1 MPAGRRPG
9 SSLKALLRVASAAA
23 EDIYAKKGLVVTMFI
38 IPIGELQPL
47 TPVTESSKPAGQA
60 SPGSSFERV
69 LKNAIQNLD
78 DLQSTADKDAIDL
91 ALGRT
96 DDLHSVQINTMKA
109 TAALELTAGI
119 TSKVL
124 SAYQQIINMQL

>member
-1 MPAGRRPG
+1 M
-9 SSLKALLRVASAAA
+9 
-23 EDIYAKKGLVVTMFI
+23 MFI
-38 IPIGELQPL
+38 VPISELQPIV
-47 TPVTESSKPAGQA
+47 PIAEGSKPSGQIG
-60 SPGSSFERV
+60 PGASFERV

-78 DLQSTADKDAIDL
+78 DLQSVSDKDGIDL

-109 TAALELTAGI
+109 TAAIELTAGI

>member
-1 MPAGRRPG
+1 M
-9 SSLKALLRVASAAA
+9 
-23 EDIYAKKGLVVTMFI
+23 MFI
-38 IPIGELQPL
+38 VPISELQPIIP
-47 TPVTESSKPAGQA
+47 TTEGSKPSGQL
-60 SPGSSFERV
+60 GSGASFEHV

-78 DLQSTADKDAIDL
+78 DLQSASDKDAIDL

-96 DDLHSVQINTMKA
+96 DNLHNVQINTMKA
-109 TAALELTAGI
+109 TAAIELTVGI

>member
-1 MPAGRRPG
+1 
-9 SSLKALLRVASAAA
+9 
-23 EDIYAKKGLVVTMFI
+23 MFI
-38 IPIGELQPL
+38 VPIGELQPL
-47 TPVTESSKPAGQA
+47 IPVTESNKPAGQA

>member
-1 MPAGRRPG
+1 M
-9 SSLKALLRVASAAA
+9 
-23 EDIYAKKGLVVTMFI
+23 MFI
-38 IPIGELQPL
+38 VPISELQPIIP
-47 TPVTESSKPAGQA
+47 TTESNKPSGQL
-60 SPGSSFERV
+60 GSGANFEHV

-78 DLQSTADKDAIDL
+78 DLQSASDKDAIDL

-96 DDLHSVQINTMKA
+96 DDLHNVQITTMKA
-109 TAALELTAGI
+109 TAAIELTAGI

>member
-47 TPVTESSKPAGQA
+47 IPVTESSKPAGQA